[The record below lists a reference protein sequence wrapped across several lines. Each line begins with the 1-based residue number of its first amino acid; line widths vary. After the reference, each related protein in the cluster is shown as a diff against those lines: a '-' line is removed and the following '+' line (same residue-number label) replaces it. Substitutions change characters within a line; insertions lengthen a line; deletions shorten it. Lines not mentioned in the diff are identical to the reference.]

1 MGEQTAQEGNVKRV
15 SEMMAAGAL
24 GQAIGEVRLGQIRWK
39 RDQPGDAHSP
49 AGLGL
54 GLLEKSFSGQR
65 ASIWG
70 LP

>member
-1 MGEQTAQEGNVKRV
+1 
-15 SEMMAAGAL
+15 MMAAGAL
-24 GQAIGEVRLGQIRWK
+24 GQAIGEVRLGQIRRK